1 MNSLIKHRAAAL
13 LILATGLAGCANTT
27 PQWES
32 SFGNSVRASLAAQVI
47 DPAAVRNTN
56 PVNGL
61 DNHAAM
67 GIAAQYSSSYAQPA
81 AAPAPMTTGKGR

>member
-1 MNSLIKHRAAAL
+1 MNLLIKQRAATL
-13 LILATGLAGCANTT
+13 LILAGLAGCASTT

-56 PVNGL
+56 PVSGL

-67 GIAAQYSSSYAQPA
+67 GIASQYSRSYAMPA
-81 AAPAPMTTGKGR
+81 SAPAPMTTGQGR